1 MPPPPRR
8 LKRVCPPLRQTASAG
23 LSLIVA
29 IGSIGVAPAAEST
42 PATGGF
48 DPAARFDGGSQDI
61 GQSAPGGGWS
71 RRSPETPRWSP
82 PASSGSTDKPA
93 DKPADKPTDGL
104 PLDSRSRAVE
114 RADLAP
120 VLAGDGSGLPAE
132 LWAGLDVSEVEK
144 LIGSLTIPPRSPALH
159 RLWLRLVSASVTPPS
174 GAQDNGHFEALRLEA
189 LYRSGLLDEIDT
201 ELKKRAAA
209 GPESPLVAMLAA
221 RSEIGLGRRE
231 SACGRA
237 RNLGD
242 IRTTIPQSL
251 RGEAVLVAGYCAA
264 AEGNAPA
271 AGLLAELAREEG
283 RQSSPGL
290 AALDAIA
297 AGIKA
302 TPPSLAPPRKANAAS
317 TKGKR
322 APEAAP
328 QPSLSLV
335 DYRILEI
342 ANAVPPAAETVAAAT
357 PALLVAISRDGASP
371 PELRLDAAEAAARL
385 NAITPETL
393 AAVYRSSVRGSA
405 GAAPA
410 TGAASAAGA
419 SPDGPDGPQRRAAL
433 FVAAEAERTPFK
445 KVRLIRSA
453 LDSARRSGL
462 YLPMLKLTAK
472 LTADIGLA
480 QEIGWFAE
488 TAIEANLAAG
498 DFARARMWTKFAG
511 SLGDGA
517 GAPRIGYGHWLAL
530 IDIADPSFPDQR
542 GGALG
547 AVETMALSGRFST
560 DLLHRLAT
568 VLDALQY
575 NVPIP
580 LWEAASRTPQPAD
593 GHLPPTGVLSQLQQA
608 AAKREFG
615 RTVLLVMQTLGP
627 DGADRAHM
635 IALGDSIRALKRAG
649 LEADARNLA
658 LEALLGAWPRSV
670 SN

>member
-8 LKRVCPPLRQTASAG
+8 LKRVCPPLCHAASAG

-29 IGSIGVAPAAEST
+29 IGSVDAISAAEST

-48 DPAARFDGGSQDI
+48 DPAVRLDGGPADS
-61 GQSAPGGGWS
+61 GQTVPGGGWS
-71 RRSPETPRWSP
+71 RRAPETPRWSP
-82 PASSGSTDKPA
+82 PATAGPTEKPA
-93 DKPADKPTDGL
+93 DGL

-144 LIGSLTIPPRSPALH
+144 LIGLLTIPPRSPALH

-174 GAQDNGHFEALRLEA
+174 GAQDSGHFEALRLEA

-231 SACGRA
+231 SACRRA

-302 TPPSLAPPRKANAAS
+302 TPPSLAPPRKANAAP

-322 APEAAP
+322 GPDAPP
-328 QPSLSLV
+328 PPSLSLV

-342 ANAVPPAAETVAAAT
+342 ADAIPPAPETVTAAT
-357 PALLVAISRDGASP
+357 PALLVAISRDGAVP

-393 AAVYRSSVRGSA
+393 AAVYRSSVRGGA

-410 TGAASAAGA
+410 ANTTGASA
-419 SPDGPDGPQRRAAL
+419 DGQDGPQRRAAL

-498 DFARARMWTKFAG
+498 DFSRARTWTKFAG

-517 GAPRIGYGHWLAL
+517 GGARSGYGHWMAL
-530 IDIADPSFPDQR
+530 IDIADPDFPDPR
-542 GGALG
+542 GSALG
-547 AVETMALSGRFST
+547 TVETMALSGRFST